1 LVARTSCKCGNGFR
15 IQGDKARNARETC
28 QTAAGRYE
36 IS

>member
-28 QTAAGRYE
+28 QTGRGTN
-36 IS
+36 